1 MVFNMHKYR
10 LQLVLGLLFISFMLH
25 AQKAKKPT
33 IMIVPSDAWCNKN
46 GYMIEI
52 ENQGDKVYV
61 PDYKKAFQNNT
72 DLLLMISTMN
82 GLMSDRGFPLKNM
95 ESELKGLE
103 MSAAKNMIRS
113 GGSIMESPMDNI
125 VKKSKADIIMQLT
138 WVVNE
143 DGPRKYITY
152 NLQGIDSYTYK
163 QVATAT
169 GSGNPSLSSDLPL
182 LLEEAML
189 ESIDDFAATLLEHFN
204 DMFENGR
211 EVTLEI
217 VTTEEWM
224 GDLEELSYEIEDWL
238 DNNTENGSFSTGDVT
253 PTYAI
258 FEQVRMPMFNE
269 KGRALA
275 ARNFFRDLSKTLKTE
290 PYNHPNKLETEGLGK
305 VTIILK

>member
-1 MVFNMHKYR
+1 
-10 LQLVLGLLFISFMLH
+10 
-25 AQKAKKPT
+25 
-33 IMIVPSDAWCNKN
+33 
-46 GYMIEI
+46 
-52 ENQGDKVYV
+52 
-61 PDYKKAFQNNT
+61 
-72 DLLLMISTMN
+72 MN
-82 GLMSDRGFPLKNM
+82 GLMSDRGLPLKNM